1 MKKISKLN
9 KQYLVK
15 QILWITGRKT
25 TVKKKITSSQ
35 KKKSYIASL
44 FTFFEKVSA
53 ICEFSFLYE
62 CSNLCITLL
71 TNNI

>member
-1 MKKISKLN
+1 M
-9 KQYLVK
+9 K

-53 ICEFSFLYE
+53 ISEFSFLYM
-62 CSNLCITLL
+62 SAAIYVLL
-71 TNNI
+71 Y

>member
-1 MKKISKLN
+1 MDHWTENYCDEEKNFFK
-9 KQYLVK
+9 
-15 QILWITGRKT
+15 
-25 TVKKKITSSQ
+25 